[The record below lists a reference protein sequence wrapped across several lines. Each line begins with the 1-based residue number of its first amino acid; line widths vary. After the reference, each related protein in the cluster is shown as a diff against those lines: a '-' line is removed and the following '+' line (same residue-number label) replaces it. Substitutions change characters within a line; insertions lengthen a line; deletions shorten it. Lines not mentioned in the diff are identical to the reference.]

1 MPSKKKKSSSR
12 NKARKG
18 GNKTKEKL
26 EIPDAQMQRLKIDD
40 SQADEDALLEKAIK
54 LAAAEETA
62 LAAKSEET
70 SEKLA
75 EKHGNGCDHGW
86 VETEDYRIIADFAK
100 TFVSGHQSVPRDA
113 KMGERFEAGR
123 RASKEKYP
131 EVWDDPSK
139 LKRVV
144 NYFISNGTQ
153 QVLKGNNYGARG
165 YAFLACYFEE
175 YISVCLLASNK
186 RHNGCDESNRIG
198 ERRRR
203 THSCE
208 VFEEARPLYMLGRE
222 IQRSQVHYKNGVM
235 PQSRVQ
241 SAW

>member
-1 MPSKKKKSSSR
+1 M
-12 NKARKG
+12 
-18 GNKTKEKL
+18 
-26 EIPDAQMQRLKIDD
+26 
-40 SQADEDALLEKAIK
+40 
-54 LAAAEETA
+54 
-62 LAAKSEET
+62 
-70 SEKLA
+70 A

-175 YISVCLLASNK
+175 YISVYLHQTKGIMDATKVIELANAGDEHTVVKYLKKRVPCTCLDEKYKEVKSITKMGSCRNPECKVPGKMVERSKMLYCTRCRQVNYCSPECQKAAWP
-186 RHNGCDESNRIG
+186 RHKKVCDM
-198 ERRRR
+198 
-203 THSCE
+203 H
-208 VFEEARPLYMLGRE
+208 
-222 IQRSQVHYKNGVM
+222 VHVRGIAKLD
-235 PQSRVQ
+235 SR
-241 SAW
+241 